1 LFSCSVILCVRGAA
15 KSQPELVCLISPESV
30 VPKNHPIRQVKKD
43 IDQVLRDMGGL
54 FDEMYAEQGRPSI
67 PPERL
72 LKAKVLIAL
81 YSVRSENLFV
91 EQLHYNLLF
100 RWFLDMDLSEE
111 VFDNST
117 FSKNQERF
125 FKHGTVDLFFDKVV
139 ELARE
144 RHWISEEH
152 FTVDGTLIEAW
163 ASLKS
168 FAPKDQTERKDDG
181 DPGNPTVD
189 FKGQKRSNA
198 THQSTTDPESRLY
211 KKGPGKEAKLCF
223 GAHALMENRH
233 GLCVN
238 LTVRCATGETEP
250 SVAQEQMAEH
260 RERHATNPLS
270 VGADKAYHTREF
282 VENCRQQGIAPHVAQ
297 VEGRKTSGLDG
308 RTTRSKGYKTSQRV
322 RKKVE
327 EIFGWM
333 KTIGGFRKTRFRGIK
348 RTNMSAKMVGAAYN
362 LLRMAKLGMSPPAVA
377 ALS

>member
-1 LFSCSVILCVRGAA
+1 MRGAA

-30 VPKNHPIRQVKKD
+30 IPTSHPIRQIKRSV
-43 IDQVLRDMGGL
+43 DQILREMGGL
-54 FDEMYAEQGRPSI
+54 FDDMYAQQGRPSI

-91 EQLHYNLLF
+91 EQLHYNLLY

-125 FKHGTVDLFFDKVV
+125 LKHGTVDLFFDKVV

-144 RHWISEEH
+144 QGWVSDEH

-168 FAPKDQTERKDDG
+168 FAPKAQPERKDDG
-181 DPGNPTVD
+181 DRGNPTVD
-189 FKGQKRSNA
+189 FKGEKRSNA
-198 THQSTTDPESRLY
+198 THQSTTDGESRLY

-238 LTVRCATGETEP
+238 LTVRNAIEETEP
-250 SVAQEQMAEH
+250 KVALEQLAEH
-260 RERHATNPLS
+260 RERHEAEPKS
-270 VGADKAYHTREF
+270 VGADKGYHTREF
-282 VENCRQQGIAPHVAQ
+282 VERCREEGVAPHVAQ
-297 VEGRKTSGLDG
+297 IAGRKTPGLDG
-308 RTTRSKGYKTSQRV
+308 RTVGSQGYKTSQRV

-333 KTIGGFRKTRFRGIK
+333 KTIGGLRKTRFRGIQ
-348 RTNMSAKMVGAAYN
+348 RTNMCAKLVGASYN
-362 LLRMAKLGMSPPAVA
+362 LVRMAKLGVSPPVSG